1 MSWRTV
7 IVANHSK
14 LDLQIGFM
22 QVRGDNETKRI
33 ILDEIDIVILESTA
47 VSVTT
52 ALLAEFVKRKIGVII
67 CDAKRFPVA
76 ELLPYHGC
84 HDSTRRLRMQLQ
96 WSQDVKE
103 LIWQKIVKE
112 KIANQVRLLQRYGK
126 NDTANSLLQYVSQVV
141 LGDESNREG
150 LAAKLYFPA
159 LFGDGFTREKK
170 CDVNIA
176 LDYGYQVMLSVFAR
190 ELAAEGYV
198 TELGIFHNNVH
209 NSYNLASDLIEPF
222 RPLVDAKVLELF
234 QDKNRCFDKEVRR
247 EIVTMLHEEIEIS
260 GNRQTI
266 INAIVIYTRSITD
279 GLNNCTSDNI
289 RFPVY
294 E

>member
-7 IVANHSK
+7 IAANHSK
-14 LDLQIGFM
+14 LDLQIGFL

-33 ILDEIDIVILESTA
+33 ILDEIDLLILESTA

-52 ALLAEFVKRKIGVII
+52 ALLSELIKRKIGVIL
-67 CDAKRFPVA
+67 CDSKRFPIA
-76 ELLPYHGC
+76 ELVPYHGC
-84 HDSTRRLRMQLQ
+84 HDSTRRLRMQLL
-96 WSQDVKE
+96 WSQGAKE

-112 KIANQVRLLQRYGK
+112 KIANQVKVLQRYGK
-126 NDTANSLLQYVSQVV
+126 IDTASMLLQYISQVE
-141 LGDESNREG
+141 LGDKSNREG

-170 CDVNIA
+170 CEVNVA

-190 ELAAEGYV
+190 ELAVGGYV
-198 TELGIFHNNVH
+198 TELGIFHNNIY

-222 RPLVDAKVLELF
+222 RPLVDSKVLELF
-234 QDKNRCFDKEVRR
+234 QDKSRCFDKEVRR
-247 EIVTMLHEEIEIS
+247 EMVALLHEEIEIS
-260 GNRQTI
+260 SNRQTI
-266 INAIVIYTRSITD
+266 INAIAIYTRSITD
-279 GLNNCTSDNI
+279 GLNNCTSDNVC
-289 RFPVY
+289 FPVY

>member
-1 MSWRTV
+1 
-7 IVANHSK
+7 
-14 LDLQIGFM
+14 
-22 QVRGDNETKRI
+22 
-33 ILDEIDIVILESTA
+33 
-47 VSVTT
+47 
-52 ALLAEFVKRKIGVII
+52 
-67 CDAKRFPVA
+67 
-76 ELLPYHGC
+76 
-84 HDSTRRLRMQLQ
+84 
-96 WSQDVKE
+96 
-103 LIWQKIVKE
+103 
-112 KIANQVRLLQRYGK
+112 
-126 NDTANSLLQYVSQVV
+126 V

>member
-22 QVRGDNETKRI
+22 QVRSDNETKRI
-33 ILDEIDIVILESTA
+33 ILDEIDLVILESTA

-52 ALLAEFVKRKIGVII
+52 ALLVELIKRKIGVIL
-67 CDAKRFPVA
+67 CDSKRFPIA
-76 ELLPYHGC
+76 ELVPYHGC

-96 WSQDVKE
+96 WSQGAKE

-112 KIANQVRLLQRYGK
+112 KITNQASLLQRYGK
-126 NDTANSLLQYVSQVV
+126 NDTASMLLQYVSQVQ
-141 LGDESNREG
+141 LGDKTNREG

-159 LFGDGFTREKK
+159 LFGDGFTREKM
-170 CDVNIA
+170 CDVNVA

-190 ELAAEGYV
+190 ELSAEGYV

-222 RPLVDAKVLELF
+222 RPLVDSKVLELF
-234 QDKNRCFDKEVRR
+234 QDKDSIFDKEVRR
-247 EIVTMLHEEIEIS
+247 AMVALLHEEIEIS

-266 INAIVIYTRSITD
+266 INAIVTYTRSITD
-279 GLNNCTSDNI
+279 GLNNCTSDNV
-289 RFPVY
+289 RFPTY